1 MAGEVYGYI
10 IGLVITGIIFISAVA
25 VVPNLSY
32 VNLLYVDQ
40 QQLRNT
46 ALETMKAIL
55 LQAGS
60 PASWGSEDPF
70 NQDSVSR
77 FGLACAESSSS
88 YVLDSDKVQR
98 LVVDNPIGYV
108 EYDKMRELLGLEGY
122 GFSICILPPFNVT
135 IEELDF
141 EPPDLEFEVKVSD
154 NYGTPVP
161 NAIVD
166 STIIYSTQ
174 EGVNSTLHVTIA
186 ETAFTGDLGTC
197 KVNETLN
204 PSEGISDIIVV
215 FEVTVA
221 DLATIFV
228 TYQKNPPEDIANVN
242 LVGDNLI
249 LTVPDA
255 TPRGARWVDNLVMY
269 GEEKLT
275 FLYNGTRSNE
285 DKLTYG
291 EGYKVWTES
300 FNDLK
305 YHNPTLLIF
314 NFFAVDPGPSARREI
329 LVAGPY
335 PNWMGSR
342 VIQYG
347 GALEHAGKTAVNL
360 HRTVIIS
367 GMTYIVEL
375 TLWKERSK

>member
-10 IGLVITGIIFISAVA
+10 IGLAITGIIFISAVA

-55 LQAGS
+55 LQTGS

-77 FGLACAESSSS
+77 FGLAYAESSSS

-108 EYDKMRELLGLEGY
+108 EYDKMRDLLGLEGY
-122 GFSICILPPFNVT
+122 GFSISILQPFNVT
-135 IEELDF
+135 IKEVDF

-174 EGVNSTLHVTIA
+174 EGENSTLHVTIA

-197 KVNETLN
+197 EVNETLN

-228 TYQKNPPEDIANVN
+228 TYQKNPPDDIANVN

-255 TPRGARWVDNLVMY
+255 TPRGARWVDNVVMY

-300 FNDLK
+300 FNDLQ

-347 GALEHAGKTAVNL
+347 GALEHTGKTAVNL

-367 GMTYIVEL
+367 GMTYIIEL
-375 TLWKERSK
+375 TLWKE

>member
-10 IGLVITGIIFISAVA
+10 IGLIITGIIFISAVV

-40 QQLRNT
+40 QQLRNM
-46 ALETMKAIL
+46 ALETMKAML
-55 LQAGS
+55 LQTGC
-60 PASWGSEDPF
+60 PANWGSEDPF
-70 NQDSVSR
+70 DQNSVSN
-77 FGLACAESSSS
+77 FGLAHAESSSS
-88 YVLDSDKVQR
+88 YVLDPDKVQR

-108 EYDKMRELLGLEGY
+108 EYNKMRELLGLEGY

-135 IEELDF
+135 IENSRF
-141 EPPDLEFEVKVSD
+141 ESPDLEFEVKVSHND
-154 NYGTPVP
+154 GRAIP

-174 EGVNSTLHVTIA
+174 EGGNWTLHVTIA
-186 ETAFTGDLGTC
+186 ETAFTDVLGTC
-197 KVNETLN
+197 EVNETLN
-204 PSEGISDIIVV
+204 PSEGISDIIVI
-215 FEVTVA
+215 FEVSVA
-221 DLATIFV
+221 DLATIFA
-228 TYQKNPPEDIANVN
+228 TYQKTPPDDIAKIN
-242 LVGDNLI
+242 LVGDSVI

-255 TPRGARWVDNLVMY
+255 TPRGARWVDNVVMY
-269 GEEKLT
+269 GEESPT

-291 EGYKVWTES
+291 EGYKVWNGT
-300 FNDLK
+300 FNDLN
-305 YHNPTLLIF
+305 YHNPSLLIF
-314 NFFAVDPGPSARREI
+314 NFFAVDPGPTARREI

-347 GALEHAGKTAVNL
+347 GAPEHASTTAVNL

-367 GMTYIVEL
+367 GITYIVEL
-375 TLWKERSK
+375 TLWKE

>member
-10 IGLVITGIIFISAVA
+10 IGLAITGIIFISAVA

-55 LQAGS
+55 LQTGS

-77 FGLACAESSSS
+77 FGLAYAESSSS

-122 GFSICILPPFNVT
+122 GFSISILQPFNVT
-135 IEELDF
+135 IKEVDF

-174 EGVNSTLHVTIA
+174 EGENSTLHVTIA

-197 KVNETLN
+197 EVNETLN

-228 TYQKNPPEDIANVN
+228 TYQKNPPDDIANVN

-255 TPRGARWVDNLVMY
+255 TPRGARWVDNVVMY

-300 FNDLK
+300 FNDLQ

-347 GALEHAGKTAVNL
+347 GALEHTGKTAVNL

-367 GMTYIVEL
+367 GMTYIIEL
-375 TLWKERSK
+375 TLWKE